1 MDKPVRLLSLLI
13 VFPALAVA
21 QTPQPIPAQPSM
33 FEVLSDS
40 QWIRVSSTGHAR
52 REARLLEHSAT
63 EIVLDLEPRPLRI
76 PVIGIDT
83 LWERRTAS
91 KTGALVGGLPAGS
104 HQRKCEGRRADEYVS
119 AGLVDELTMAPGVFE
134 PNRGKLPG
142 SSSGRTRAPDH
153 KGILISRSP

>member
-1 MDKPVRLLSLLI
+1 MDTQVRLLSLLI
-13 VFPALAVA
+13 LFPALAMA

-40 QWIRVSSTGHAR
+40 QWLRVSRTGHAR

-76 PVIGIDT
+76 PATSIDT

-91 KTGALVGGLPAGS
+91 KTGALVGGLLGAGIGVLVAT
-104 HQRKCEGRRADEYVS
+104 QAVEKGETPS
-119 AGLVDELTMAPGVFE
+119 AGYVGVFAI
-134 PNRGKLPG
+134 GGAVGGGLLG
-142 SSSGRTRAPDH
+142 ALLGRAFPKWYRLYTR
-153 KGILISRSP
+153 

>member
-40 QWIRVSSTGHAR
+40 QWIRVSRTGHAR

-63 EIVLDLEPRPLRI
+63 EIVLDLDRPLRI
-76 PVIGIDT
+76 PVTSIDT
-83 LWERRTAS
+83 LWDRRTAS
-91 KTGALVGGLPAGS
+91 KTGALVGGLLGAGIGVLVATQAVEKGETPPADWIGLFAIGGTVGGGLLGALV
-104 HQRKCEGRRADEYVS
+104 GRAFPKWHRLY
-119 AGLVDELTMAPGVFE
+119 
-134 PNRGKLPG
+134 
-142 SSSGRTRAPDH
+142 TR
-153 KGILISRSP
+153 

>member
-40 QWIRVSSTGHAR
+40 QWIRVSRTGHAR

-63 EIVLDLEPRPLRI
+63 EIVLDLDRPLRI
-76 PVIGIDT
+76 PITSIDT
-83 LWERRTAS
+83 LWDRRTAS
-91 KTGALVGGLPAGS
+91 KTGALVGGLLGAGIGVLVATQAVEKGETPPADWIGLFAIGGTVGGGLLGALV
-104 HQRKCEGRRADEYVS
+104 GRAFPKWHRLY
-119 AGLVDELTMAPGVFE
+119 
-134 PNRGKLPG
+134 
-142 SSSGRTRAPDH
+142 TR
-153 KGILISRSP
+153 

>member
-40 QWIRVSSTGHAR
+40 QWIRVSRTGHAR

-63 EIVLDLEPRPLRI
+63 EIVLDLDRPLRI
-76 PVIGIDT
+76 PVTSIDT
-83 LWERRTAS
+83 LWDRRTAS
-91 KTGALVGGLPAGS
+91 KTGALVGGLLGAGIGVLVATQAVEKGETPPAAWIGLFAIGGTVGGGLLGALV
-104 HQRKCEGRRADEYVS
+104 GRAFPKWHRLY
-119 AGLVDELTMAPGVFE
+119 
-134 PNRGKLPG
+134 
-142 SSSGRTRAPDH
+142 TR
-153 KGILISRSP
+153 

>member
-13 VFPALAVA
+13 VFPTLGVA

-76 PVIGIDT
+76 PVTGIDT

-91 KTGALVGGLPAGS
+91 KTGALVGGLLAAGIGVLVATQAVEKGETPPA
-104 HQRKCEGRRADEYVS
+104 DYV
-119 AGLVDELTMAPGVFE
+119 GVFAI
-134 PNRGKLPG
+134 GGAVGGGLLG
-142 SSSGRTRAPDH
+142 ALVGRAFPKWHRLYTR
-153 KGILISRSP
+153 